1 MEWKQRSNA
10 TNVEEAVSALSG
22 LTEAELKNPRE
33 ISPESIEG
41 LKTVKE
47 ILQMAIA
54 AGTPITIY
62 GDYDADGITASAILW
77 FLLNSFSVEPRVCL
91 PRRYTGQ
98 YGLSM
103 ETVDQIDS
111 GILLLVD
118 NGVAANKEIEY
129 AKSKGLTVL
138 VLDHHMQ
145 GNILPPADALV
156 DPHIHPLHNG
166 FDGYCGAGLA
176 YKLAQMM
183 SNNEDLLYMLSSL
196 AAIGTVA
203 DVVPLISDNRVIVQR
218 GLQAMAERQV
228 PKGLLAILDV
238 LKLRTLDEQALG
250 FYLGPLLNASGRLLD
265 DGADLAFRTLT
276 SKNYTEAVVH
286 AEHMRALNRER
297 KNLVTGKMEQI
308 VKEIEEKQLAQTAP
322 LCIYVPDLLSG
333 IAGLIAG
340 KLAEKYHMPAIV
352 LTRGN
357 KGTQIKGSGRS
368 YGDVD
373 LKSLLDT
380 VAPLMISYG
389 GHPDAAGLTL
399 ELENF
404 DQLSNGLKENLKSY
418 QRPDESVIYY
428 DLLIS
433 QDEVRD
439 VAESVQKFAPYGKDN
454 PNPVIRIDQVLLL
467 PQNGKHFSLMGL
479 DHQTISFSATNFS
492 IIGFGK
498 AQAYMDMGMPQ
509 RIDLLGT
516 ISLEKKEN
524 GLGVKMEVI
533 DFRESEKKPRASSSL
548 AGLILKHMASFSE
561 EGR

>member
-1 MEWKQRSNA
+1 MAWKQRGNA
-10 TNVEEAVSALSG
+10 TNAEEAVFALSG
-22 LTEAELKNPRE
+22 LAIDELKKPKE
-33 ISPESIEG
+33 VSPESIEG
-41 LKTVKE
+41 LVTVKE
-47 ILQMAIA
+47 ILQQAITT
-54 AGTPITIY
+54 GTLITIY
-62 GDYDADGITASAILW
+62 GDYDADGITATAILW
-77 FLLNSFSVEPRVCL
+77 FLLNSFGVEPQVYL
-91 PRRYTGQ
+91 PRRYSGQ

-103 ETVDQIDS
+103 DVVDQIDS

-118 NGVAANKEIEY
+118 NGIVANKEIEY

-138 VLDHHMQ
+138 VLDHHMP
-145 GNILPPADALV
+145 GKILPPADALV
-156 DPHIHPLHNG
+156 DPHIHPLKNG
-166 FDGYCGAGLA
+166 FAGYCGAGLA

-183 SNNEDLLYMLSSL
+183 SDNKDLLYMLSSL
-196 AAIGTVA
+196 VAIGTVA

-218 GLQAMAERQV
+218 GLRAMADRQV

-250 FYLGPLLNASGRLLD
+250 FYLGPMLNASGRLLD

-286 AEHMRALNRER
+286 AEHMRTLNRER

-308 VKEIEEKQLAQTAP
+308 VKEIEEKQLAQAAP
-322 LCIYVPDLLSG
+322 LCVYVPDLLSG
-333 IAGLIAG
+333 IAGLVAG

-368 YGDVD
+368 YGGVD

-399 ELENF
+399 ELEKF
-404 DQLSNGLKENLKSY
+404 DQLSDGLKENLKNY

-428 DLLIS
+428 DLSIS

-439 VAESVQKFAPYGKDN
+439 VAESLQKFAPYGKDN
-454 PNPVIRIDQVLLL
+454 PNPIIRIDRVLLL
-467 PQNGKHFSLMGL
+467 PRDGRHFNLMGL
-479 DHQTISFSATNFS
+479 DRQTISFSATNFS
-492 IIGFGK
+492 IVGFGK
-498 AQAYMDMGMPQ
+498 AQAYMDLGMPQ

-516 ISLEKKEN
+516 LSLEKKDA
-524 GLGVKMEVI
+524 GFGVKMEVV
-533 DFRESEKKPRASSSL
+533 DFKESEKSPRPSSPL
-548 AGLILKHMASFSE
+548 AGLILKHMVSFSE
-561 EGR
+561 GR